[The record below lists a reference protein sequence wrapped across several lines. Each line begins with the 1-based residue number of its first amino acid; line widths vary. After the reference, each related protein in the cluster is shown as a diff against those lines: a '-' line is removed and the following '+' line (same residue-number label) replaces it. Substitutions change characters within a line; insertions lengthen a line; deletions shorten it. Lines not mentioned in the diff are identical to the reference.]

1 MWKGVEGCLS
11 SMADLGNENTMMTT
25 GGCVTAMPQQG
36 PQAGG
41 LRPKGQNF
49 QNPTGSGK

>member
-1 MWKGVEGCLS
+1 MWKGVEGHLS
-11 SMADLGNENTMMTT
+11 SMADLGNATTMMRI
-25 GGCVTAMPQQG
+25 GGWVTAMPQQG

>member
-11 SMADLGNENTMMTT
+11 SMADLGTATTMMTT
-25 GGCVTAMPQQG
+25 GRWVTAMPQQG

-41 LRPKGQNF
+41 LHPKGQNF
-49 QNPTGSGK
+49 QNPTESGK